1 MRPLQLAML
10 GALALVCA
18 APATA
23 SARVLSDEHTLSRW
37 AHPVALAPVHTAP
50 RAGAHVFTHLHWLTE
65 DNLPEV
71 YLALREATDA
81 HGTDWVRIRL
91 PRRPNGSTG
100 WVRRATLG
108 PWHEVTTLLRVNRR
122 GLRATLYDRGR
133 AVWRSRI
140 GVGAPVS
147 PTPAGHFY
155 VRERI
160 ANPHGPGLYGPVAFG
175 TSDYSRLTEWPGGG
189 IVGIHGTDQP
199 QLLPGHVSHGCIRLP
214 NSAVRRLS
222 RLLPIGTPVQVI

>member
-1 MRPLQLAML
+1 MLAML
-10 GALALVCA
+10 GALALCCA

-23 SARVLSDEHTLSRW
+23 PARVLSDEHTVSRW

-50 RAGAHVFTHLHWLTE
+50 RASAHVVTHLHWLTE
-65 DNLPEV
+65 DRLPEV
-71 YLALREATDA
+71 YLALRQAA
-81 HGTDWVRIRL
+81 GAQGTKWVRIRL

-108 PWHEVTTLLRVNRR
+108 PFHTVTTSLRVNRR
-122 GLRATLYDRGR
+122 TLRATLYRRGR
-133 AVWRSRI
+133 PVWRSRI

-199 QLLPGHVSHGCIRLP
+199 QLLPGRVSHGCIRLP
-214 NSAVRRLS
+214 NPSVRRLS

>member
-1 MRPLQLAML
+1 MLAML
-10 GALALVCA
+10 GALALCCA
-18 APATA
+18 APPTA
-23 SARVLSDEHTLSRW
+23 PARVLSDEHTVSRW
-37 AHPVALAPVHTAP
+37 AHPVTLAPVHTAP
-50 RAGAHVFTHLHWLTE
+50 RGSAHVVTHLHWLTE
-65 DNLPEV
+65 DRLPEV
-71 YLALREATDA
+71 YLALRQTADVQ
-81 HGTDWVRIRL
+81 GTKWVRIRL

-108 PWHEVTTLLRVNRR
+108 PFHTVTTSLRVNRR
-122 GLRATLYDRGR
+122 TLRATLYRRGR
-133 AVWRSRI
+133 PVWRSRI

-199 QLLPGHVSHGCIRLP
+199 QLLPGRVSHGCIRLP
-214 NSAVRRLS
+214 NPSVRRLS